1 MYKLIDGKEVSNH
14 VKTKVREE
22 VELLKE
28 KGIEPALAVIIV
40 GNDPASKIYVGN
52 KKKAC
57 EFSGITSFEY
67 ALPESTSAK
76 RL

>member
-28 KGIEPALAVIIV
+28 KGIEPAQ
-40 GNDPASKIYVGN
+40 NY
-52 KKKAC
+52 
-57 EFSGITSFEY
+57 
-67 ALPESTSAK
+67 
-76 RL
+76 